1 MTNYQNMN
9 EMRKHL
15 ERMMYSSPECIELEV
30 VTEGTVLSS
39 STMTTASPEGYDVDN
54 EVFNW

>member
-1 MTNYQNMN
+1 MIRIKKTIENVG
-9 EMRKHL
+9 
-15 ERMMYSSPECIELEV
+15 YSSPTCVEMEI

-39 STMTTASPEGYDVDN
+39 STMTTTSPEGYDVDN

>member
-1 MTNYQNMN
+1 MIRIKKTI
-9 EMRKHL
+9 EDVG
-15 ERMMYSSPECIELEV
+15 YSSPTCVEV
-30 VTEGTVLSS
+30 EFVTEGTVLSS